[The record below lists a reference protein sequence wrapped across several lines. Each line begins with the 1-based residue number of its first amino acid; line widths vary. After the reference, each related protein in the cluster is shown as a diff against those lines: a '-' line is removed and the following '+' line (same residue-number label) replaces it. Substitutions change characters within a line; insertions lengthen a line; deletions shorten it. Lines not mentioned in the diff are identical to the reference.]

1 MNHHEQEELLGRN
14 LRALRIS
21 RRFTQRELAERAN
34 VSIGALRNLEN
45 AHGSSTSTLVRV
57 LHALGKDDWI
67 AQLSPVTSFNPLD
80 LVAAKRSTSR
90 ARGPSRVRHS
100 NPDQP

>member
-1 MNHHEQEELLGRN
+1 MDQHELEVLLGRN
-14 LRALRIS
+14 LRELRIS

-57 LHALGKDDWI
+57 LHALGNDDWI
-67 AQLSPVTSFNPLD
+67 AQLSPVATFNPLD
-80 LVAAKRSTSR
+80 LVAAKRSTRR
-90 ARGPSRVRHS
+90 ARVASRVRHA
-100 NPDQP
+100 